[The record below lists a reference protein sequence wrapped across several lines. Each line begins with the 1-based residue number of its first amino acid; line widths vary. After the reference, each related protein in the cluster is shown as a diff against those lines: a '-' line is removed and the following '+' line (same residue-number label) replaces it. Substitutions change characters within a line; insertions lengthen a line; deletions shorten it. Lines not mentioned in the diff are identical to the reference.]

1 MKAAMPLSPSCS
13 RLVTA
18 VAIAMISLDL
28 TTEPSIAQ
36 QIAQS
41 EAQPA
46 QSFYAGK
53 TIKLI
58 VGLPPGG
65 GADAYAR
72 LVQRHLGRHIA
83 GAPAILIQN
92 MPGAGSLRSVMAL
105 NAAPADGT
113 VMAHFSSALLSE
125 AITAPERVRLDFRN
139 FAWLGNVSE
148 DVRVCYLRA
157 AGGIRDWQEM
167 LARNEVVFGATAQGN
182 AGNVDTA
189 MLRNLFGVKLKQVS
203 GYAGSAEKRLAV
215 EKGEIDGDCG
225 GWTSVPDDWLHD
237 RKINV
242 MIRLSPTL
250 VLGMDPNVPFGGD
263 LVRDAGERKIY
274 DFLTA
279 PERLGRLFMVAGA
292 VPADRV
298 AALRAGFD
306 AMVVDSDFLADA
318 AQLRLLVTPMAAAE
332 VARRVGDLYATPADV
347 VARAKAI
354 AAE

>member
-1 MKAAMPLSPSCS
+1 MKAAMPRSSSPDCR
-13 RLVTA
+13 RLPAAAA
-18 VAIAMISLDL
+18 VALLALGL
-28 TTEPSIAQ
+28 PARTSIAQ
-36 QIAQS
+36 DAPS
-41 EAQPA
+41 A

-53 TIKLI
+53 TIKLV

-72 LVQRHLGRHIA
+72 LVQRHLGRFIP
-83 GAPAILIQN
+83 GTPATLIQN

-105 NAAPADGT
+105 NASPDDGT

-148 DVRVCYLRA
+148 DVRVCYLRSA
-157 AGGIRDWQEM
+157 SGIRNWQDM

-189 MLRNLFGVKLKQVS
+189 MLHNLFGVKLKRVS

-250 VLGMDPNVPFGGD
+250 VPGMDGNVPFGGD
-263 LVRDAGERKIY
+263 LVRDAGERKVY

-279 PERLGRLFMVAGA
+279 PERLGRLFMVSGA

-298 AALRAGFD
+298 AVLRAAFN
-306 AMVVDSDFLADA
+306 AMVVDPAFLAEA
-318 AQLRLLVTPMAAAE
+318 RQLRLLVTPMAAEE
-332 VARRVGDLYATPADV
+332 VVHRIRELYATPADV
-347 VARAKAI
+347 LTRAKTV

>member
-1 MKAAMPLSPSCS
+1 MPRTTFPDCRRFSAAAAVALLALGLPGSPS
-13 RLVTA
+13 A
-18 VAIAMISLDL
+18 
-28 TTEPSIAQ
+28 AQ
-36 QIAQS
+36 

-46 QSFYAGK
+46 QSAQNFYAGK

-72 LVQRHLGRHIA
+72 LLQRHLGRHIP
-83 GAPAILIQN
+83 GMPAILIQN

-105 NAAPADGT
+105 NASPDDGT

-125 AITAPERVRLDFRN
+125 AITAPERVRLDFRTY
-139 FAWLGNVSE
+139 AWIGNVSE
-148 DVRVCYLRA
+148 DVRVCYLRSA
-157 AGGIRDWQEM
+157 SGVRNWQDM

-225 GWTSVPDDWLHD
+225 GWTSVPDDWLRN

-242 MIRLSPTL
+242 MVRLSPTL
-250 VLGMDPNVPFGGD
+250 VSGMDRNVPFGGD
-263 LVRDAGERKIY
+263 LVRDASERKIY

-279 PERLGRLFMVAGA
+279 PERLGRLFMVSGTA
-292 VPADRV
+292 PADRV
-298 AALRAGFD
+298 AVLRAAFN
-306 AMVVDSDFLADA
+306 AMVVDPQFLAEA
-318 AQLRLLVTPMAAAE
+318 AQVRLLVTPMPAAE
-332 VARRVGDLYATPADV
+332 VAQHVGELYATPADLV
-347 VARAKAI
+347 GRAKVI
-354 AAE
+354 AGE

>member
-1 MKAAMPLSPSCS
+1 MKAAMPRSSSHDCG
-13 RLVTA
+13 RLPAAAIAA
-18 VAIAMISLDL
+18 VALLALEL
-28 TTEPSIAQ
+28 PATAQ
-36 QIAQS
+36 ETQS
-41 EAQPA
+41 VQA
-46 QSFYAGK
+46 FYAGK

-83 GAPAILIQN
+83 GTPAILIQN

-105 NAAPADGT
+105 NASPEDGT

-139 FAWLGNVSE
+139 YAWLGNVSE
-148 DVRVCYLRA
+148 DVRVCYLRSA
-157 AGGIRDWQEM
+157 SGIRDWRDM
-167 LARNEVVFGATAQGN
+167 IARSEVVFGATAQGN

-225 GWTSVPDDWLHD
+225 GWTSVPDDWLRD

-250 VLGMDPNVPFGGD
+250 VPGMDAAVPFGGD
-263 LVRDAGERKIY
+263 LVRDADERKVY

-292 VPADRV
+292 VPAARV
-298 AALRAGFD
+298 AALRAGFN
-306 AMVVDSDFLADA
+306 AMVADPAFLAEA
-318 AQLRLLVTPMAAAE
+318 EQLRLLVTPMAAAE
-332 VARRVGDLYATPADV
+332 VAQHVRELYATPADLV
-347 VARAKAI
+347 SRAKAI

>member
-1 MKAAMPLSPSCS
+1 MKAAMPVSPECRRLPAAAAALLALGLSA
-13 RLVTA
+13 R
-18 VAIAMISLDL
+18 
-28 TTEPSIAQ
+28 PSIAQ
-36 QIAQS
+36 ETQSAQT
-41 EAQPA
+41 
-46 QSFYAGK
+46 FYAGK

-72 LVQRHLGRHIA
+72 LVQRHLGRHIP
-83 GAPAILIQN
+83 GTPAILIQN

-105 NAAPADGT
+105 NASPDDGT

-125 AITAPERVRLDFRN
+125 AITAPERVRLDFRTY
-139 FAWLGNVSE
+139 AWLGNVSE
-148 DVRVCYLRA
+148 DVRVCYLRSA
-157 AGGIRDWQEM
+157 SGIRNWHEM

-225 GWTSVPDDWLHD
+225 GWTSVPDDWLRD

-242 MIRLSPTL
+242 MVRLSPTL
-250 VLGMDPNVPFGGD
+250 VPGIDQSVPFGGD
-263 LVRDAGERKIY
+263 LVRDAPERKIY

-292 VPADRV
+292 VPPDRV
-298 AALRAGFD
+298 AVLRSAFD
-306 AMVVDSDFLADA
+306 AMVVDPQFLTEA
-318 AQLRLLVTPMAAAE
+318 AQLRLLVTPMPAAE
-332 VARRVGDLYATPADV
+332 VAHRVGELYATPADV
-347 VARAKAI
+347 VARAKTI
-354 AAE
+354 GGE

>member
-1 MKAAMPLSPSCS
+1 MKAAMPRASQDRR
-13 RLVTA
+13 RLPVAAAKAAA
-18 VAIAMISLDL
+18 VALL
-28 TTEPSIAQ
+28 WLGGPERPSGAQ
-36 QIAQS
+36 
-41 EAQPA
+41 EAQP
-46 QSFYAGK
+46 FYAGK

-72 LVQRHLGRHIA
+72 LVQRHLGRHIP

-105 NAAPADGT
+105 NASSDDGT
-113 VMAHFSSALLSE
+113 AMAHFSSALLSE
-125 AITAPERVRLDFRN
+125 AITAPERVRLDFRTY
-139 FAWLGNVSE
+139 AWLGNVSE
-148 DVRVCYLRA
+148 DVRVCYVRSLSGVRT
-157 AGGIRDWQEM
+157 WPEM

-225 GWTSVPDDWLHD
+225 GWTSVPDDWLRD

-250 VLGMDPNVPFGGD
+250 VAGMDDHVPFGGD
-263 LVRDAGERKIY
+263 LVRDAGERRIY

-292 VPADRV
+292 VPAERV
-298 AALRAGFD
+298 AALRAAFD
-306 AMVVDSDFLADA
+306 AMVVDPQFLAEA
-318 AQLRLLVTPMAAAE
+318 AQLRLLVTPMTGAE
-332 VARRVGDLYATPADV
+332 VARRVGALYATPADV
-347 VARAKAI
+347 VARAKVI
-354 AAE
+354 GGE

>member
-1 MKAAMPLSPSCS
+1 MPLPRDCKRLSAAATAAKAA
-13 RLVTA
+13 TAAA
-18 VAIAMISLDL
+18 VALLALGL
-28 TTEPSIAQ
+28 PARPAIAQ
-36 QIAQS
+36 ESQS
-41 EAQPA
+41 V
-46 QSFYAGK
+46 QSFYGGK

-83 GAPAILIQN
+83 GTPAILIQN

-105 NAAPADGT
+105 NASPDDGT

-125 AITAPERVRLDFRN
+125 AITAPERVRLDFRTY
-139 FAWLGNVSE
+139 AWLGNVSE
-148 DVRVCYLRA
+148 DVRVCYLRSA
-157 AGGIRDWQEM
+157 SGIRNWQEM

-189 MLRNLFGVKLKQVS
+189 MLRNLFGVKLKRVS

-225 GWTSVPDDWLHD
+225 GWTSVPDDWLRD

-242 MIRLSPTL
+242 MVRLSPTL
-250 VLGMDPNVPFGGD
+250 VPGMDGNVPFGGE

-279 PERLGRLFMVAGA
+279 PERLGRLFMVAGG

-298 AALRAGFD
+298 AVLRAAFD
-306 AMVVDSDFLADA
+306 AMLVDPQFLAEA
-318 AQLRLLVTPMAAAE
+318 AQLRLLVTPMPAAE
-332 VARRVGDLYATPADV
+332 VAHRVGELYATPADV
-347 VARAKAI
+347 LARAKVI
-354 AAE
+354 ASE

>member
-1 MKAAMPLSPSCS
+1 MTAA
-13 RLVTA
+13 A
-18 VAIAMISLDL
+18 VATIASGLAAR
-28 TTEPSIAQ
+28 PASAQPIAQ
-36 QIAQS
+36 QDAQ
-41 EAQPA
+41 AA

-105 NAAPADGT
+105 NASPDDGT

-125 AITAPERVRLDFRN
+125 AITAPERVRLDFRS

-148 DVRVCYLRA
+148 DVRVCYLRSA
-157 AGGIRDWQEM
+157 SGIRDWHDM

-225 GWTSVPDDWLHD
+225 GWTSVPDDWLSDH
-237 RKINV
+237 KINV

-250 VLGMDPNVPFGGD
+250 VSGMDGSVPFGGD
-263 LVRDAGERKIY
+263 LVRDASERKIY

-279 PERLGRLFMVAGA
+279 PERLGRLFMVTGA
-292 VPADRV
+292 VPANRV
-298 AALRAGFD
+298 AMLRAGFD
-306 AMVVDSDFLADA
+306 AMVVDPVFLAEA
-318 AQLRLLVTPMAAAE
+318 GQLRLLVTPMGAAE
-332 VARRVGDLYATPADV
+332 VAHHVGALYATPADV
-347 VARAKAI
+347 LTRAKAI

>member
-1 MKAAMPLSPSCS
+1 MKAAMLRSSS
-13 RLVTA
+13 HDSGRLPAAA
-18 VAIAMISLDL
+18 VAAVALL
-28 TTEPSIAQ
+28 ALALPAAAQ
-36 QIAQS
+36 ETQSAQ
-41 EAQPA
+41 A
-46 QSFYAGK
+46 FYAGK

-72 LVQRHLGRHIA
+72 LLQRHLGRHIP
-83 GAPAILIQN
+83 GAPSILIQN

-105 NAAPADGT
+105 NASPEDGT

-125 AITAPERVRLDFRN
+125 AITAPERVRVDFRN
-139 FAWLGNVSE
+139 YAWLGNVSE
-148 DVRVCYLRA
+148 DVRVCYLRSA
-157 AGGIRDWQEM
+157 SGIRNWHDM
-167 LARNEVVFGATAQGN
+167 IARNQVVFGASAQGN

-225 GWTSVPDDWLHD
+225 GWTSVPDDWLRD

-250 VLGMDPNVPFGGD
+250 VSGMDAAVPFGGD
-263 LVRDAGERKIY
+263 LLHDASERKVY

-279 PERLGRLFMVAGA
+279 PERLGRLFMVSGA
-292 VPADRV
+292 VPAPRL
-298 AALRAGFD
+298 AALRTAFD
-306 AMVVDSDFLADA
+306 AMVVDPVFLAEA
-318 AQLRLLVTPMAAAE
+318 EQVRLLVTPMTGAE
-332 VARRVGDLYATPADV
+332 VVQHVRELYATPADLV
-347 VARAKAI
+347 TRAKAI

>member
-1 MKAAMPLSPSCS
+1 MPRVSPDRRRLTAAAAKAAALALVVPGLPALPS
-13 RLVTA
+13 
-18 VAIAMISLDL
+18 VA
-28 TTEPSIAQ
+28 Q
-36 QIAQS
+36 
-41 EAQPA
+41 EAAP
-46 QSFYAGK
+46 FYAGK

-72 LVQRHLGRHIA
+72 LVQRHLGSRIP
-83 GAPAILIQN
+83 GTPAILIQN

-105 NAAPADGT
+105 NASPDDGT

-125 AITAPERVRLDFRN
+125 AITMPERVRLDFRGY
-139 FAWLGNVSE
+139 AWLGNVSE
-148 DVRVCYLRA
+148 DVRVCYLRSA
-157 AGGIRDWQEM
+157 SGIRTWPEM
-167 LARNEVVFGATAQGN
+167 LARNGVVFGATAQGN

-225 GWTSVPDDWLHD
+225 GWTSVPDDWLRD

-242 MIRLSPTL
+242 VIRLSPTL
-250 VLGMDPNVPFGGD
+250 VPGMDGSVPFGGD
-263 LVRDAGERKIY
+263 LVRDASERKVY

-292 VPADRV
+292 VPPERV
-298 AALRAGFD
+298 AVLRAAFD
-306 AMVVDSDFLADA
+306 AMVVDPRFLAEA
-318 AQLRLLVTPMAAAE
+318 GQLRLLVTPMPAAE
-332 VARRVGDLYATPADV
+332 VTRRVGELYATPADV
-347 VARAKAI
+347 LARAKVI
-354 AAE
+354 GSE

>member
-1 MKAAMPLSPSCS
+1 MKAAMPRASPDRR
-13 RLVTA
+13 RLPAAAAKTAA
-18 VAIAMISLDL
+18 VALLALGSSAL
-28 TTEPSIAQ
+28 PSTAQ
-36 QIAQS
+36 DAQG
-41 EAQPA
+41 
-46 QSFYAGK
+46 FYAGK

-72 LVQRHLGRHIA
+72 LVQRHLGRHIP
-83 GAPAILIQN
+83 GTPAILIQN

-105 NAAPADGT
+105 NASPDDGT

-125 AITAPERVRLDFRN
+125 AITAPERVRLDFRSY
-139 FAWLGNVSE
+139 AWLGNVSE
-148 DVRVCYLRA
+148 DVRVCYLRSLT
-157 AGGIRDWQEM
+157 GVRTWPDM

-225 GWTSVPDDWLHD
+225 GWTSVPDDWLRDH
-237 RKINV
+237 KINV

-250 VLGMDPNVPFGGD
+250 VAGMDGSVPFGGD

-292 VPADRV
+292 VPAERV
-298 AALRAGFD
+298 AVLRAGFD
-306 AMVVDSDFLADA
+306 AMVVDPQFLAEA
-318 AQLRLLVTPMAAAE
+318 AQLRLLVTPMPGVE
-332 VARRVGDLYATPADV
+332 VARRVGDLYTTPADV
-347 VARAKAI
+347 VARAKVI
-354 AAE
+354 GGE